1 MKLKYNERNNL
12 FILLLVPVLI
22 FLKFNELQR
31 HHSDSSYNRMVIVI
45 FICVFALVFV
55 SLFIYKM
62 VVVNRYKKHGT
73 KVQGYIVDN
82 EIYRCRK
89 IRNYKLKF
97 WYDNKIYTIDR
108 LCYNAAYRY
117 IAQDLKSIHQTCSD
131 FSQIKKYPIDIY
143 LYDGKY
149 SADVE
154 SVKLNE
160 NL

>member
-1 MKLKYNERNNL
+1 MAKQ
-12 FILLLVPVLI
+12 I
-22 FLKFNELQR
+22 
-31 HHSDSSYNRMVIVI
+31 S
-45 FICVFALVFV
+45 
-55 SLFIYKM
+55 IYL
-62 VVVNRYKKHGT
+62 T
-73 KVQGYIVDN
+73 EIIVDN

-89 IRNYKLKF
+89 VRNYKLKF

-108 LCYNAAYRY
+108 LCYNEAYRY

-143 LYDGKY
+143 LYNGKY

-154 SVKLNE
+154 SVIFNE